1 MGIIKFKSAWDKECQ
16 TRWSD
21 YMTYLN
27 NKEITMT
34 NETKEKIR
42 EFLKK
47 IEELKPAGF
56 NIVSPG
62 SDAGYYLDEE
72 LALSELEKLLYL
84 AVKEERARVLEKIVS
99 IPIKNESGSDY
110 EMAQLRYREKV
121 ISLINQ
127 DK

>member
-1 MGIIKFKSAWDKECQ
+1 
-16 TRWSD
+16 
-21 YMTYLN
+21 
-27 NKEITMT
+27 MT

-42 EFLKK
+42 EEFRNKFQDGDF
-47 IEELKPAGF
+47 E
-56 NIVSPG
+56 G
-62 SDAGYYLDEE
+62 SADFISDYW
-72 LALSELEKLLYL
+72 LEKLDL
-84 AVKEERARVLEKIVS
+84 AVKEERARLVEKIVS